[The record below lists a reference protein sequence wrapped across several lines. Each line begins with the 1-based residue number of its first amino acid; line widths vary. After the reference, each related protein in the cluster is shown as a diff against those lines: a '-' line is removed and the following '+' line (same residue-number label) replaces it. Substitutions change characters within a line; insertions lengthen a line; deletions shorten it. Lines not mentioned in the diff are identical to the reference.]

1 MAGRER
7 GPEPAG
13 AGRPAQGLTLTGQGA
28 KHAERPAVPQSWPL
42 SRLRMRRGGREFF
55 WIGKFHREIHFP
67 PNASSCRGE
76 HRPPMYK
83 SRKDPSA
90 AVKMD
95 FPENF
100 KFTLY
105 NSENICYT
113 VQSSYPKNK
122 YVPVAQLDSALDS
135 DSKGRRFESC
145 LAYQTPRKSYDFLGV
160 CQIIHF
166 PGSAPVFCPAIP
178 QERN

>member
-28 KHAERPAVPQSWPL
+28 KHAERPAVPQSRPL
-42 SRLRMRRGGREFF
+42 SRLRIRRGGREFF

-95 FPENF
+95 FPENLVNVKKNLDKEGNISHWKMAQKCRIGGMGQCGRKAVSRQCRDVARQQTSVKGHKKISGCMPG
-100 KFTLY
+100 KFFFLAALTL
-105 NSENICYT
+105 
-113 VQSSYPKNK
+113 
-122 YVPVAQLDSALDS
+122 D
-135 DSKGRRFESC
+135 
-145 LAYQTPRKSYDFLGV
+145 
-160 CQIIHF
+160 
-166 PGSAPVFCPAIP
+166 PG
-178 QERN
+178 

>member
-95 FPENF
+95 FPENLVNVKKNLDKEGNISHWKMAQKCRIGGMGQCGRKAVSRQCRDVARQQTSVKGHKNF
-100 KFTLY
+100 SGCMPGKFFVFVALTL
-105 NSENICYT
+105 
-113 VQSSYPKNK
+113 
-122 YVPVAQLDSALDS
+122 D
-135 DSKGRRFESC
+135 
-145 LAYQTPRKSYDFLGV
+145 
-160 CQIIHF
+160 
-166 PGSAPVFCPAIP
+166 PG
-178 QERN
+178 

>member
-28 KHAERPAVPQSWPL
+28 KHAERPAVPQSRPL

-67 PNASSCRGE
+67 PNASSCMGE

-95 FPENF
+95 FPENLVNVKKNLDKEGNISHWKMVQKCRIGGMGQCGRKAVSRQCRDVARQQTSVKGHKNF
-100 KFTLY
+100 SGCMPGKFFVFAALTL
-105 NSENICYT
+105 
-113 VQSSYPKNK
+113 
-122 YVPVAQLDSALDS
+122 D
-135 DSKGRRFESC
+135 
-145 LAYQTPRKSYDFLGV
+145 
-160 CQIIHF
+160 
-166 PGSAPVFCPAIP
+166 PG
-178 QERN
+178 

>member
-28 KHAERPAVPQSWPL
+28 KHAERPAVPQSRPL

-95 FPENF
+95 FPGKFQVYSLQFRKYLLYCAKQLSSKINMCQWRSWIARWTPTPKVAGSNPVWHTKPPENLMIF
-100 KFTLY
+100 WGFVK
-105 NSENICYT
+105 
-113 VQSSYPKNK
+113 
-122 YVPVAQLDSALDS
+122 
-135 DSKGRRFESC
+135 
-145 LAYQTPRKSYDFLGV
+145 
-160 CQIIHF
+160 
-166 PGSAPVFCPAIP
+166 
-178 QERN
+178 

>member
-13 AGRPAQGLTLTGQGA
+13 AGRTAQGLTLTGQGA
-28 KHAERPAVPQSWPL
+28 KHAERPAVPQSRPL

-90 AVKMD
+90 AVKTD

-105 NSENICYT
+105 NRANICYT
-113 VQSSYPKNK
+113 MQSLNRIGDTCQWRSWIARWTPTPKTAGSPPAGQAIFITDTNSSLK
-122 YVPVAQLDSALDS
+122 VYKNII
-135 DSKGRRFESC
+135 SK
-145 LAYQTPRKSYDFLGV
+145 FLLE
-160 CQIIHF
+160 F
-166 PGSAPVFCPAIP
+166 L
-178 QERN
+178 